1 MQQSQRIAQNKSA
14 TYNEVI
20 MSDTPAAPS
29 LLAPVTTAPALAA
42 PRSLLPVVA
51 LIALLSLGGNF
62 LLWNKLSRIQNNLA
76 SASAQAQIL
85 AQEAKLLATSS
96 AERSDSAQAKLAL
109 IDAKLDAFNAQNMQV
124 EALLQN
130 AARTQSD
137 YLLADID
144 SSLRLAQQ
152 QAQFTGNALTL
163 IDALQQAQQRLGQSS
178 EGGIFLQPVL
188 AAINR
193 DLERLK
199 TSSYPD
205 IPAAVDKLD
214 QLASHI
220 DQLPMLAQQ
229 PSKLSDA
236 SLGLSAPLPTP
247 QAKWQQWLMPA
258 WVQIRSLL
266 QISRVDMADAALIS
280 PEELYFV
287 RENIK
292 LQLLSARTAL
302 LSRRLLAAQSA
313 MAQVQKQLKTYSD
326 SNTPAYKKAME
337 LLTQAQSLSGSSQDS
352 TPTANDS
359 ARAIAAAYARYQAAQ
374 AAPQPKA
381 PKAQGVRQP

>member
-1 MQQSQRIAQNKSA
+1 
-14 TYNEVI
+14 

-51 LIALLSLGGNF
+51 LIALLSLAGNF
-62 LLWNKLSRIQNNLA
+62 LLWNKLARIQNNLA
-76 SASAQAQIL
+76 TASAQAQIL
-85 AQEAKLLATSS
+85 AQEAKLLATTS

-109 IDAKLDAFNAQNMQV
+109 VEAKLDAFNAQNTQV

-152 QAQFTGNALTL
+152 QAQFTGNAQTL
-163 IDALQQAQQRLGQSS
+163 IDALQQSQQRLSQSG

-188 AAINR
+188 AAITR
-193 DLERLK
+193 DLERLQ
-199 TSSYPD
+199 TTGYPD
-205 IPAAVDKLD
+205 IPAAVEKLD
-214 QLASHI
+214 QLANSI
-220 DQLPMLAQQ
+220 DRLPMLAQQ
-229 PSKLSDA
+229 PSKTSDVNIA
-236 SLGLSAPLPTP
+236 LAAPNSTTS

-266 QISRVDMADAALIS
+266 QISRVDMADAALIGPS
-280 PEELYFV
+280 ELYFV

-313 MAQVQKQLKTYSD
+313 LGQVQKQLKTYAD
-326 SNTPAYKKAME
+326 INTPAYKKAQE
-337 LLTQAQSLSGSSQDS
+337 LLTHAQSLSGSSGQS
-352 TPTANDS
+352 SVPSANDS
-359 ARAIAAAYARYQAAQ
+359 ARAIATANARYQAIQ
-374 AAPQPKA
+374 VA
-381 PKAQGVRQP
+381 PKINGTKTQGARKP

>member
-1 MQQSQRIAQNKSA
+1 
-14 TYNEVI
+14 

-51 LIALLSLGGNF
+51 LIALLSLAGNF
-62 LLWNKLSRIQNNLA
+62 LLWNKLARIQNNLA
-76 SASAQAQIL
+76 TASAQAQIL
-85 AQEAKLLATSS
+85 AQEAKLLATTS

-109 IDAKLDAFNAQNMQV
+109 VDAKLDAFNAQNTQV

-163 IDALQQAQQRLGQSS
+163 IDALQQAQHRLGLSG
-178 EGGIFLQPVL
+178 EGGVFLQPVL
-188 AAINR
+188 AAIKR
-193 DLERLK
+193 DLERLQ
-199 TSSYPD
+199 TTGYPD
-205 IPAAVDKLD
+205 IPAAVEKLD
-214 QLASHI
+214 QLAGSI
-220 DQLPMLAQQ
+220 DSLPMLAQQ
-229 PSKLSDA
+229 PSKTSDINIA
-236 SLGLSAPLPTP
+236 VAAPNAMP

-266 QISRVDMADAALIS
+266 QISRVDMADAALIGPS
-280 PEELYFV
+280 ELYFV
-287 RENIK
+287 RENLK

-313 MAQVQKQLKTYSD
+313 MAQVQKQLKTYGD
-326 SNTPAYKKAME
+326 MNTPAYKKAQE
-337 LLTQAQSLSGSSQDS
+337 LLTQAQSLSGSSGQDS
-352 TPTANDS
+352 VPAANDS
-359 ARAIAAAYARYQAAQ
+359 ARAIAAANARYQAGQ
-374 AAPQPKA
+374 AAPKINA
-381 PKAQGVRQP
+381 TKAQGARKP